1 MKMTTRGCNSLRIGN
16 SVIRI
21 KMNRTEHALFGRF
34 MVGRVAD
41 TIGVLN
47 SIKGYETQMFFADFD
62 STDLNTIENQLSLE
76 PLSDF
81 LIFKSIHEGEPDR
94 YLVISPFHYDK
105 RTIRLTLADLC
116 GLIDP
121 KFVAVYMRDGINA
134 IRLIPKQIGNHQTRK
149 IEFVKSCKMNR
160 KRKAV
165 YGLIEILIENFP
177 RQDLVASLIGFDLD
191 ETKSSDITLREY
203 ETIRW

>member
-1 MKMTTRGCNSLRIGN
+1 MRIGN
-16 SVIRI
+16 SVLRI
-21 KMNRTEHALFGRF
+21 TMNRTEHALFGRF

-47 SIKGYETQMFFADFD
+47 SIKGYDTQMFFADFD
-62 STDLNTIENQLSLE
+62 NTDLNTIENQLSLE

-81 LIFKSIHEGEPDR
+81 LIFKSIHENEPDR
-94 YLVISPFHYDK
+94 YMVISPFHYDK

-134 IRLIPKQIGNHQTRK
+134 IRLIPKQIGNKQSRK
-149 IEFVKSCKMNR
+149 IEFVKICRMNR
-160 KRKAV
+160 KRPAV
-165 YGLIEILIENFP
+165 FTMMMILRQNKLIPQN
-177 RQDLVASLIGFDLD
+177 GLD
-191 ETKSSDITLREY
+191 ENWNYKFPASNRDITLREY

>member
-1 MKMTTRGCNSLRIGN
+1 MRIGN
-16 SVIRI
+16 SVMRLT
-21 KMNRTEHALFGRF
+21 MNRTEHALFGRF
-34 MVGRVAD
+34 MIGRVAD

-47 SIKGYETQMFFADFD
+47 SIKGYDTQMFFADFD
-62 STDLNTIENQLSLE
+62 NSDLNLIENQLSLE

-81 LIFKSIHEGEPDR
+81 LIFKSIHENESDR
-94 YLVISPFHYDK
+94 YMVISPFHYDK

-121 KFVAVYMRDGINA
+121 KFVAVYMRDGVNA
-134 IRLIPKQIGNHQTRK
+134 IRLIPKQIGNQQTRK
-149 IEFVKSCKMNR
+149 IEFVKVCRMNR

-165 YGLIEILIENFP
+165 YGLIQILIENFP
-177 RQDLVASLIGFDLD
+177 RQDLVASLIGFDSD
-191 ETKSSDITLREY
+191 ETKPNDITLREY